1 MADTPNET
9 ATPEAGAAQEPKQ
22 AAKMQIL
29 TQFIKD
35 MSFENIVA
43 QKGVAGDAVPEVN
56 VQVSLDAKKRAAE
69 NQYEVT
75 SKYNISSTVKGGDA
89 TMFLLE
95 LEYTG
100 IFNIENVPAKF
111 DDPRIAIK
119 AISDNAFAF
128 QIANDAK
135 DASGVAL
142 RHELWA
148 RIQKEA
154 LAGVKSK
161 DKETKEFKLLMVE
174 LLERIGGAVAAV

>member
-100 IFNIENVPAKF
+100 IFNIENVPAEQMHPF
-111 DDPRIAIK
+111 LLIECPRMLFPFARRIVHDVIRDGGFPPLNL
-119 AISDNAFAF
+119 DNV
-128 QIANDAK
+128 DW
-135 DASGVAL
+135 VAL
-142 RHELWA
+142 YRQNLQRQA
-148 RIQKEA
+148 EA
-154 LAGVKSK
+154 AKAENKSN
-161 DKETKEFKLLMVE
+161 
-174 LLERIGGAVAAV
+174 

>member
-22 AAKMQIL
+22 TAKMQIL

-100 IFNIENVPAKF
+100 IFNIENVPAEQMHPF
-111 DDPRIAIK
+111 LLIECPRMLFPFARRIVHDVIRDGGFPPLNL
-119 AISDNAFAF
+119 DNV
-128 QIANDAK
+128 DW
-135 DASGVAL
+135 VAL
-142 RHELWA
+142 YRQNLQRQA
-148 RIQKEA
+148 EA
-154 LAGVKSK
+154 AKAENKSN
-161 DKETKEFKLLMVE
+161 
-174 LLERIGGAVAAV
+174 

>member
-89 TMFLLE
+89 TRFLLE

-100 IFNIENVPAKF
+100 IFNIENVPAEQMHPF
-111 DDPRIAIK
+111 LLIECPRMLFPFARRIVHDVIRDGGFPPLNL
-119 AISDNAFAF
+119 DNV
-128 QIANDAK
+128 DW
-135 DASGVAL
+135 VAL
-142 RHELWA
+142 YRQNLQRQA
-148 RIQKEA
+148 EA
-154 LAGVKSK
+154 AKAENKSN
-161 DKETKEFKLLMVE
+161 
-174 LLERIGGAVAAV
+174 

>member
-9 ATPEAGAAQEPKQ
+9 AAPEAGAAQEPKQ

-100 IFNIENVPAKF
+100 IFNIENVPAEQMHPF
-111 DDPRIAIK
+111 LLIEFPRMLFPFARRIVHDVIRDGGFPPLNL
-119 AISDNAFAF
+119 DNV
-128 QIANDAK
+128 DW
-135 DASGVAL
+135 VAL
-142 RHELWA
+142 YRQNLQRQA
-148 RIQKEA
+148 EA
-154 LAGVKSK
+154 AKAENKSN
-161 DKETKEFKLLMVE
+161 
-174 LLERIGGAVAAV
+174 

>member
-75 SKYNISSTVKGGDA
+75 SKYNISSTVKGGS
-89 TMFLLE
+89 
-95 LEYTG
+95 
-100 IFNIENVPAKF
+100 
-111 DDPRIAIK
+111 
-119 AISDNAFAF
+119 IS
-128 QIANDAK
+128 
-135 DASGVAL
+135 AL
-142 RHELWA
+142 CPN
-148 RIQKEA
+148 K
-154 LAGVKSK
+154 
-161 DKETKEFKLLMVE
+161 
-174 LLERIGGAVAAV
+174 